1 MRRLVYCYVSNG
13 SCPEEEIPKFTWSPR
28 NESREHFAGPQ
39 LLTEGF
45 YFLFQ
50 QFIHYGFF
58 DEILFVIESS
68 KSPGHKRY
76 HKGIEILVVP
86 NLSCLH
92 HFTRRDDIMWFRGG
106 WRSWFPVI
114 EKYQAAG
121 HWILF
126 YRANTNRGAWP
137 FWDIVLDDLIEKP
150 TVDELGRFYYPIG
163 KPTNTGLFY
172 PEKVARKY
180 DLCIGASHVHD
191 KKGQWRIVEALVE
204 YQKLFRRNLKCIL
217 PGEFHN
223 GVGTN
228 QIHVA
233 TQENRLDIEFPGM
246 LNRNNMVTAYNMSKL
261 LVHAGTSGQGD
272 RGPLEAMACG
282 CPVAIGTPRIHAP
295 FVQKSPF
302 NFQIDFSDHI
312 EAAKS
317 IHSALKRIN
326 RHGERWRT
334 EVKNY
339 YEAHNGIEN
348 VIIPQF
354 KRLFDVIRPV
364 EKADRRILRDTLPVL
379 PA

>member
-13 SCPEEEIPKFTWSPR
+13 SCPESEIRDLKWSPDA
-28 NESREHFAGPQ
+28 ETREHFAGPQ

-50 QFIHYGFF
+50 QFIHCGFF

-68 KSPGHKRY
+68 KSPGHRRY

-92 HFTRRDDIMWFRGG
+92 KFTRPDDIMWFRGG

-114 EKYQAAG
+114 ERYCDAD

-137 FWDIVLDDLIEKP
+137 FWDVVLDDLIEKP
-150 TVDELGRFYYPIG
+150 TVDQIGRFYYPIG
-163 KPTNTGLFY
+163 KPTNTGMFY
-172 PEKVARKY
+172 PAKVARKY

-191 KKGQWRIVEALVE
+191 KKGQWRVVDALVE
-204 YQKLFRRNLKCIL
+204 YRKLFGHNLKCIL
-217 PGEFHN
+217 PGSFHN
-223 GVGTN
+223 GIGTN
-228 QIHVA
+228 QIGA
-233 TQENRLDIEFPGM
+233 AKEENKLDIEFPGM
-246 LNRNNMVTAYNMSKL
+246 LSRNDMVTAYNMSKL
-261 LVHAGTSGQGD
+261 LVHSGVSGQGD
-272 RGPLEAMACG
+272 RGPLEAMSCG
-282 CPVAIGTPRIHAP
+282 CPVAIFKPEIHAP
-295 FVQKSPF
+295 FVRSCPY
-302 NFQIDFSDHI
+302 NFTIDFSDSI

-317 IHSALKRIN
+317 IHAALRTIN
-326 RHGERWRT
+326 RHGEKWRA
-334 EVKNY
+334 EVKAY
-339 YEAHNGIEN
+339 YEAHNGIDE

-354 KRLFDVIRPV
+354 KRLFDVIRPA
-364 EKADRRILRDTLPVL
+364 EKADRRILRDTLPAN